1 MKRNLPIPAAALLLA
16 LTMGAAANILPA
28 GKDTEDIMVGVTGMT
43 VALKGGKL
51 LVTQVTPDTP
61 AEGSS
66 KRTTCCSRWMA
77 LHSRSRTRG
86 IRSGSRSTRRRAAT
100 AR

>member
-28 GKDTEDIMVGVTGMT
+28 EKDTEDIMVGVTGMT

-61 AEGSS
+61 ADGKLEKNDVLLAVDGASLAIQDPTRKGSWPAE
-66 KRTTCCSRWMA
+66 CVQ
-77 LHSRSRTRG
+77 
-86 IRSGSRSTRRRAAT
+86 
-100 AR
+100 